1 LNFEIRDFP
10 NGGKHV
16 ADCRMSGYHPTAIN
30 IQETCGVNIAKGST
44 VGQHVIDGRSNGFSR
59 DLMVSLR
66 HER

>member
-1 LNFEIRDFP
+1 
-10 NGGKHV
+10 
-16 ADCRMSGYHPTAIN
+16 MSGYHPTAIN